1 MSSPLYLSLF
11 SFCVIYSQNVN
22 FHLVGDY
29 IWLCSIFTL
38 LKVEDWSN
46 CIKVIM
52 WLQKKSVKNFF
63 YHKTVIGINS
73 EKWYAR

>member
-1 MSSPLYLSLF
+1 MPIYG
-11 SFCVIYSQNVN
+11 CV
-22 FHLVGDY
+22 L
-29 IWLCSIFTL
+29 LFTL

-46 CIKVIM
+46 CINVIM
-52 WLQKKSVKNFF
+52 WLQKKSVKSFS